1 MVQCTIT
8 NFILLYIYDKNSMN
22 DADNKDSKQSY
33 ISTLNRRMA
42 IFSLKS
48 IKNPIEI
55 KLRNNKI
62 ATGILHSLDPTTL
75 DIIVS
80 NFMING

>member
-1 MVQCTIT
+1 
-8 NFILLYIYDKNSMN
+8 MN

-80 NFMING
+80 NFTING